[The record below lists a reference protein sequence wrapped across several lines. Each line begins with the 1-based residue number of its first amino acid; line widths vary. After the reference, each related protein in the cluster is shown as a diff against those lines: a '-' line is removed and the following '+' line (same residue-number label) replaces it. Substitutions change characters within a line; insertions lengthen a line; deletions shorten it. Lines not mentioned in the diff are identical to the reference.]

1 MNVDQVYIVDEL
13 KEKIQLLKQ
22 RMEEHKNNYSRL
34 ASEYRELSDRIS
46 EQEKNIK
53 QLKNENKTLKLA
65 KAFVSDSEA
74 SKDARLQINRIVREI
89 DKCIALLNR

>member
-1 MNVDQVYIVDEL
+1 MNVDQAYIVDEL

-22 RMEEHKNNYSRL
+22 RMDEHKNNYAKL
-34 ASEYRELSDRIS
+34 ASEYSELSERVS
-46 EQEKNIK
+46 EQEKDIK
-53 QLKNENKTLKLA
+53 QLKSENKTLKLA

-74 SKDARLQINRIVREI
+74 SQDAKLQINRIVREI